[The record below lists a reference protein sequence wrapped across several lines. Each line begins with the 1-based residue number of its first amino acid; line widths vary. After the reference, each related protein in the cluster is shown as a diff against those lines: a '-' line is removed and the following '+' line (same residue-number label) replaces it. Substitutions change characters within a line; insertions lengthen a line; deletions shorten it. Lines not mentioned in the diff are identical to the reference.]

1 MKNVGEILI
10 MAALGVGVLW
20 ATLTLIGLM
29 SDWSSSAF

>member
-20 ATLTLIGLM
+20 ASLTLIGLIN
-29 SDWSSSAF
+29 DWSSSAF